1 MWTLHHFF
9 EANLDHFLGNLWY
22 IHIYAHDLCWSCY
35 KNRKLF
41 KVIVP
46 NLCQH
51 WDLKKTQTIDSI
63 GLNPH
68 SKTQTIDPPV
78 KHQKIPVAV
87 GQNQLPRPTSG
98 TSGTSGHRPSEI
110 LPSLP
115 SWPWTPRTL
124 LRDDRVRRG
133 ATRCGPGAF
142 LSWSSLSD
150 DFYMVLVMS
159 GYVSGVIMNHIG
171 VDLLTVSIWGQ
182 NSIISYTTNK
192 HAGFMPGYKQ
202 QKQKYIHYRNS
213 GI

>member
-1 MWTLHHFF
+1 
-9 EANLDHFLGNLWY
+9 
-22 IHIYAHDLCWSCY
+22 
-35 KNRKLF
+35 
-41 KVIVP
+41 
-46 NLCQH
+46 
-51 WDLKKTQTIDSI
+51 
-63 GLNPH
+63 
-68 SKTQTIDPPV
+68 
-78 KHQKIPVAV
+78 
-87 GQNQLPRPTSG
+87 
-98 TSGTSGHRPSEI
+98 

-142 LSWSSLSD
+142 LSWSSLID

-159 GYVSGVIMNHIG
+159 GYVYGVIMNHIG

-192 HAGFMPGYKQ
+192 HAGFMPGYKKNRNISTTEIRGFNQ
-202 QKQKYIHYRNS
+202 QTEPDRTTMHWGFDQENGDFI

>member
-1 MWTLHHFF
+1 MFLGYDTVMWTLHHFF

-98 TSGTSGHRPSEI
+98 TSGTSGRSRWDHSMMVQWRY
-110 LPSLP
+110 
-115 SWPWTPRTL
+115 
-124 LRDDRVRRG
+124 
-133 ATRCGPGAF
+133 CGD
-142 LSWSSLSD
+142 L
-150 DFYMVLVMS
+150 MVFHQV
-159 GYVSGVIMNHIG
+159 
-171 VDLLTVSIWGQ
+171 
-182 NSIISYTTNK
+182 
-192 HAGFMPGYKQ
+192 
-202 QKQKYIHYRNS
+202 
-213 GI
+213 